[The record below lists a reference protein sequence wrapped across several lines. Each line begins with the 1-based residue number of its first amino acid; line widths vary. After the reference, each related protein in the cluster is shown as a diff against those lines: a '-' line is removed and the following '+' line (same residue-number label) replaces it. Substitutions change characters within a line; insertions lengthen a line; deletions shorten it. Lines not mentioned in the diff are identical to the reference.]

1 MSIEIIDGFRLNRSV
16 PIDERI
22 VASGSTARNNI
33 DYKYN
38 GLRVFDTFDN
48 IPYVWL
54 NNTWVKE
61 NINALIAN
69 DLKDNY
75 LVKFNNITKGLT
87 NSSIYDDGKTVFVNY
102 TNMPTTIDSVKLN
115 VNGDIKASSFSG
127 IGTNITSLNASQIQS
142 GLMDIKYIKPG
153 SNGEVL
159 TTYLDSGTLKTKWS
173 DLKNIQSFG
182 VSINEIPQSTTE
194 YLILFGTIGTTNLY
208 SSGSDNN
215 NTHSISYKA
224 GQLLLKTPTGKPTYS
239 FKGNDTSGILL
250 ENQNISFKVS
260 GTKILEIDTVGLKIT
275 SGTLASPSL
284 SFISDSTSGLYYNNT
299 SKYIGFAN
307 QNSDIFRVYADR
319 VSVKSFTNTS
329 LTASISFNDDPKT
342 GILFNN
348 FLNNK
353 NILFNINI
361 NNVSKEILKID
372 SVDFIIKSDTITLGK
387 SSSAATTSL
396 YFYNTTATNES
407 SIIYNSSTLEITN
420 NYGGI
425 NFITA
430 GKPITFSSGTT
441 GKLSFSNVI
450 TTPTTN
456 SYSSVTLSYN
466 TNNLEFRSN
475 GTILT
480 SNSSISFYKS
490 TTEYADLT
498 CDILTCNGFLR
509 TNSLK
514 IADTTIKGIY
524 LDNIFWYGNPT
535 QLLASLWYQVKTQ
548 PVFSGNSIKFTLT
561 PKSTTNGLSYSSN
574 TYKVLITSYTFT
586 QDSLSPSSPTAERL
600 YSKIETNGDIN
611 IEIIFS
617 NGNLIVY
624 ATKADLERINIYA
637 QIFTYS
643 L

>member
-48 IPYVWL
+48 IPYIWL

-61 NINALIAN
+61 NINALIAK

-102 TNMPTTIDSVKLN
+102 TTIPNTIESVKLN

-159 TTYLDSGTLKTKWS
+159 TTYSDSGTLKTKWDS
-173 DLKNIQSFG
+173 IKNIQSFG
-182 VSINEIPQSTTE
+182 VSINEIPRSTTESE
-194 YLILFGTIGTTNLY
+194 YLILFGSIGTTNLY
-208 SSGSDNN
+208 SSGSDN
-215 NTHSISYKA
+215 THSISYKG
-224 GQLLLKTPTGKPTYS
+224 GQLLLKTPSGKPTYS

-250 ENQNISFKVS
+250 EDPNISFKVS
-260 GTKILEIDTVGLKIT
+260 NDKILEIDTLGLKIT

-299 SKYIGFAN
+299 SKYIGFVN
-307 QNSDIFRVYADR
+307 QNSDIFRVYTDR
-319 VSVKSFTNTS
+319 VSVKSFTTQS
-329 LTASISFNDDPKT
+329 QKASISFNDDEKT

-348 FLNNK
+348 FGSNK

-361 NNVSKEILKID
+361 TNVSKEVLKID

-387 SSSAATTSL
+387 SLSTTTTSL
-396 YFYNTTATNES
+396 YFYSGTNES
-407 SIIYNSSTLEITN
+407 SIIYRSSTLELTN
-420 NYGGI
+420 NNGGI

-430 GKPITFSSGTT
+430 GKPITFSSGN

-450 TTPTTN
+450 TTTN
-456 SYSSVTLSYN
+456 SYSSVILSYN
-466 TNNLEFRSN
+466 NTNTLEFRSN

-490 TTEYADLT
+490 TLEYADLT

-514 IADTTIKGIY
+514 IEDTQIINGIY
-524 LDNIFWYGNPT
+524 LDNISWSTDGKSVISTYFDNIEAEVSGKYIKISLKPKAGNK
-535 QLLASLWYQVKTQ
+535 L
-548 PVFSGNSIKFTLT
+548 N
-561 PKSTTNGLSYSSN
+561 TTSN
-574 TYKVLITSYTFT
+574 TSLRKVLITSYTIK
-586 QDSLSPSSPTAERL
+586 DSTKTTKVERL
-600 YSKIETNGDIN
+600 FSKIETNGNIY
-611 IEIIFS
+611 IEILFS
-617 NGNLIVY
+617 KPFSLFPKPAELIDLNNL
-624 ATKADLERINIYA
+624 NIYA
-637 QIFTYS
+637 QIFIYS
-643 L
+643 

>member
-22 VASGSTARNNI
+22 VASGSTSRNNI

-61 NINALIAN
+61 NINALIAK

-102 TNMPTTIDSVKLN
+102 TNMPTTIDGVKLN

-194 YLILFGTIGTTNLY
+194 YLIIFGTIGNTNLY
-208 SSGSDNN
+208 SSGSGSDSP
-215 NTHSISYKA
+215 HSISYKG
-224 GQLLLKTPTGKPTYS
+224 GQLLLKTPNSKPTYS
-239 FKGNDTSGILL
+239 FKGNETSGILL
-250 ENQNISFKVS
+250 ENPNISFKVS
-260 GTKILEIDTVGLKIT
+260 NTKILEIDTLGLKIT

-284 SFISDSTSGLYYNNT
+284 SFISDPTSGLYYNNN
-299 SKYIGFAN
+299 SKYIGFVN
-307 QNSDIFRVYADR
+307 QTSDIFRVYTDR
-319 VSVKSFTNTS
+319 VSVKSFTIPSS
-329 LTASISFNDDPKT
+329 LTASISFNEDPKT

-348 FLNNK
+348 FGSTK

-361 NNVSKEILKID
+361 NNASKEILKID

-387 SSSAATTSL
+387 SLSTTTTSL
-396 YFYNTTATNES
+396 YFYSGTNES
-407 SIIYNSSTLEITN
+407 SIIYRSSTLEITN
-420 NYGGI
+420 NNGEI
-425 NFITA
+425 NFITD

-441 GKLSFSNVI
+441 GKLSFSNFI
-450 TTPTTN
+450 KTPTTN

-480 SNSSISFYKS
+480 SNTFISFYKS
-490 TTEYADLT
+490 STVYADLN
-498 CDILTCNGFLR
+498 CNILNCNGFLY
-509 TNSLK
+509 TDSLK
-514 IADTTIKGIY
+514 IAGTQIIKGIY
-524 LDNIFWYGNPT
+524 LDNISGYGNGVSVYSTHFEANTP
-535 QLLASLWYQVKTQ
+535 
-548 PVFSGNSIKFTLT
+548 PVVSGKSIKFSLK
-561 PKSTTNGLSYSSN
+561 PSAANNAKLSSTSVS
-574 TYKVLITSYTFT
+574 KVLITSYIIKDTIKT
-586 QDSLSPSSPTAERL
+586 PTVERL
-600 YSKIETNGDIN
+600 YSKIETNGNIN

-617 NGNLIVY
+617 TTPTLVAWEN
-624 ATKADLERINIYA
+624 INIYA
-637 QIFTYS
+637 QIFIYS
-643 L
+643 

>member
-1 MSIEIIDGFRLNRSV
+1 MSIEIIDGFKLNRSV
-16 PIDERI
+16 PIDARI

-48 IPYVWL
+48 IPYVWI

-61 NINALIAN
+61 NINALIAAN
-69 DLKDNY
+69 LKDNY

-102 TNMPTTIDSVKLN
+102 TNIPSNLDTSVKLN

-159 TTYLDSGTLKTKWS
+159 TTYLDSNILKTKWS
-173 DLKNIQSFG
+173 DLKDIQSFG
-182 VSINEIPQSTTE
+182 VSINEIPQPTTE
-194 YLILFGTIGTTNLY
+194 YLILFGVVGNSNLF

-215 NTHSISYKA
+215 NTHSISYKD
-224 GQLLLKTPTGKPTYS
+224 GQLLLKTPNLKPTYS

-250 ENQNISFKVS
+250 EDPNISFKVS
-260 GTKILEIDTVGLKIT
+260 NTKILEIDTLGLKIPF
-275 SGTLASPSL
+275 GTLTSPSL
-284 SFISDSTSGLYYNNT
+284 SFISDLTSGLYYK
-299 SKYIGFAN
+299 SLEYIGFVN
-307 QNSDIFRVYADR
+307 QASDIFRVYKDR
-319 VSVKSFTNTS
+319 VSVKSLTIPSS
-329 LTASISFNDDPKT
+329 LTASISFNEDPKT

-348 FLNNK
+348 YGSTK

-387 SSSAATTSL
+387 SSPTTPTSL
-396 YFYNTTATNES
+396 YFYNTNGTNES
-407 SIIYNSSTLEITN
+407 SIIYKIDGTTPLLEIKN
-420 NYGGI
+420 NNGGI

-450 TTPTTN
+450 QQPIAN
-456 SYSSVTLSYN
+456 SYSSVILSYN
-466 TNNLEFRSN
+466 TTNNLEFRSN
-475 GTILT
+475 GTIST
-480 SNSSISFYKS
+480 TNPSISFK
-490 TTEYADLT
+490 TGTAYADLS
-498 CDILTCNGFLR
+498 CNILTCSGFLF
-509 TNSLK
+509 TDGLK
-514 IADTTIKGIY
+514 IAGTQTIKGIY
-524 LDNIFWYGNPT
+524 LDNIYWHSTGT
-535 QLLASLWYQVKTQ
+535 SLWSTHYEKANT
-548 PVFSGNSIKFTLT
+548 PVISGKSIKFTLKPLSAT
-561 PKSTTNGLSYSSN
+561 KTNNSLS
-574 TYKVLITSYTFT
+574 KVLITSHIIKN
-586 QDSLSPSSPTAERL
+586 QSLTPTVERL

-617 NGNLIVY
+617 TTPTTLLPLDNI
-624 ATKADLERINIYA
+624 IIYA
-637 QIFTYS
+637 QIFIYS
-643 L
+643 

>member
-22 VASGSTARNNI
+22 VASGSTSRNNI

-61 NINALIAN
+61 NINALIAK

-102 TNMPTTIDSVKLN
+102 TNMPITIDSVKLN

-153 SNGEVL
+153 LNGEVL

-194 YLILFGTIGTTNLY
+194 YLIIFGTIGNTNLY
-208 SSGSDNN
+208 SSGSGSDSP
-215 NTHSISYKA
+215 HSISYKG
-224 GQLLLKTPTGKPTYS
+224 GQLLLKTPSGKPTYS

-250 ENQNISFKVS
+250 ENTNISFKVS
-260 GTKILEIDTVGLKIT
+260 NDKILEIDTLGLKIK
-275 SGTLASPSL
+275 SGLLASPSL
-284 SFISDSTSGLYYNNT
+284 SFISDPTSGLYYNNT
-299 SKYIGFAN
+299 NNTSKYIGFVN
-307 QNSDIFRVYADR
+307 QSSDIFRVYNDR
-319 VSVKSFTNTS
+319 VSVKSLTIPSS
-329 LTASISFNDDPKT
+329 LTASISFNEDPKT

-348 FLNNK
+348 FGSNK

-361 NNVSKEILKID
+361 NNVSKEVLKID

-387 SSSAATTSL
+387 SSQNATTSL
-396 YFYNTTATNES
+396 YFYNTSGTNES
-407 SIIYNSSTLEITN
+407 SIIYRSSTLELTN
-420 NYGGI
+420 NYGEI

-441 GKLSFSNVI
+441 GKLSFSNFI

-498 CDILTCNGFLR
+498 CDILTCNGFLF
-509 TNSLK
+509 TDGLK
-514 IADTTIKGIY
+514 IAGTQTIKGIY
-524 LDNIFWYGNPT
+524 LDNIYGYGNGVSVYST
-535 QLLASLWYQVKTQ
+535 HFETNTS
-548 PVFSGNSIKFTLT
+548 PVVSGKSIKFSLK
-561 PKSTTNGLSYSSN
+561 PSKANNAKLSSTSVS
-574 TYKVLITSYTFT
+574 KVLITSYIIK
-586 QDSLSPSSPTAERL
+586 DTAKTHTVERL
-600 YSKIETNGDIN
+600 YSKIETNGNIN

-617 NGNLIVY
+617 TTPTLLAWEN
-624 ATKADLERINIYA
+624 INIYA
-637 QIFTYS
+637 QIFIYS
-643 L
+643 